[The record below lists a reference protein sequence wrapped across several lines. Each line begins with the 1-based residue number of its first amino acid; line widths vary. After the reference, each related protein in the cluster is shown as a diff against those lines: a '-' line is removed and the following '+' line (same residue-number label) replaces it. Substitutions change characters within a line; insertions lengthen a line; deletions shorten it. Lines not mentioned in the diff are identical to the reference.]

1 MTPRRL
7 PQTFALA
14 LALAGCGDVV
24 AQPIGAGA
32 SGADA
37 STADSPV
44 TADGPLP
51 DLGPATDASFCSG
64 TGPIPL
70 PGSDGGTGQCT
81 GDLAH
86 LFRFAACA
94 CTSFAVSG
102 TLTTSSFDSTS
113 DAGPISTNAA
123 SIAANAAVA
132 TNAQTTVGGSVW
144 AGGQGVAQGS
154 PAVTLEGTG
163 TVAGDVQSGGD
174 VQVGGIYQVTGNVFA
189 NGDVS
194 LVDGGSLQV
203 GGTVHVPAG
212 DTASGVTAGGGVV
225 SGPVQVAPPCDCS
238 SPIDIASIVAGSQ
251 DDNDD
256 ANLNPALAVTAFD
269 QASPMVDLPCGQYWV
284 DGMQS
289 TGTVTLNVLGRVV
302 LYVGGDVSV
311 QALTINLPTTNAEL
325 DLFVAGSITILGST
339 AIGTLDAPAR
349 VRIYMSGSTL
359 GLSADAHV
367 GANVYAPNAVV
378 QLASDFQM
386 WGAIFAQD
394 LQFSGNF
401 SIAYDTSVLQQPGCP
416 VSPGS
421 PCKTCDDCSGGLL
434 ACKSGACANCTT
446 SADCCAPL
454 GCVNGE
460 CVLQEQ

>member
-1 MTPRRL
+1 MPRGTATPQAIAL
-7 PQTFALA
+7 ALA

-24 AQPIGAGA
+24 AQPIGAAAG
-32 SGADA
+32 GADA
-37 STADSPV
+37 STADSP
-44 TADGPLP
+44 ASSDGSLP

-64 TGPIPL
+64 VGPIPL
-70 PGSDGGTGQCT
+70 PGADAGAGPCT

-113 DAGPISTNAA
+113 EAGPGGSSAA

-144 AGGQGVAQGS
+144 AGGQGVADGS
-154 PAVTLEGTG
+154 PAVTLEGEG
-163 TVAGDVQSGGD
+163 TIAGDVQSGGD
-174 VQVGGIYQVTGNVFA
+174 VQVGGIYQVSGNVFA

-194 LVDGGSLQV
+194 LVDAGSLQV
-203 GGTVHVPAG
+203 GGAVHVPSG
-212 DTASGVTAGGGVV
+212 DTASGVTSGGGVV
-225 SGPVQVAPPCDCS
+225 PGPVQVALPCDCS
-238 SPIDIASIVAGSQ
+238 SPIDIAAIVAASQ
-251 DDNDD
+251 TVNDD
-256 ANLNPALAVTAFD
+256 ANRDPPLAVTAFD
-269 QASPMVDLPCGQYWV
+269 QASPTVDLPCGQYWV

-289 TGTVTLNVLGRVV
+289 TGTVTVNVLGRVV

-311 QALTINLPTTNAEL
+311 QALTIALATNAEL
-325 DLFVAGSITILGST
+325 DFFVAGSVTILGST
-339 AIGTLDAPAR
+339 SIGVPDAPAR
-349 VRIYMSGSTL
+349 VRMYVSGSTL

-386 WGAIFAQD
+386 WGALFAQD

-416 VSPGS
+416 NPGS
-421 PCKTCDDCSGGLL
+421 PCKTCDDCGGLL
-434 ACKSGACANCTT
+434 ACKAGTCSACVT

-454 GCVNGE
+454 ACVNGD